1 MGRPSGLSQLK
12 CCYDLLWMPAHSL
25 SRAHAAAAVDTFSQS
40 ELMAIA
46 QFIQDS
52 QSQLTIT
59 GLFQLTE
66 QMRSGEHAV
75 LFRNNHFS
83 TLYKHTDGHLYC
95 LVTDEGYRGEEGVA
109 WEKLDNEK
117 GDTCYVSSSFEPYS
131 VFKKRQQEEQEEVI
145 RQIRLSEQVFPRSFL
160 YSVLTA
166 PSCHARYAAHGQHG
180 EGPIRTIHQQIHV
193 HSVQSASRMW

>member
-1 MGRPSGLSQLK
+1 
-12 CCYDLLWMPAHSL
+12 MPCQNFMLDAICL
-25 SRAHAAAAVDTFSQS
+25 AGAASFNQT

-66 QMRSGEHAV
+66 EMRSGELAV

-131 VFKKRQQEEQEEVI
+131 VYKKKQQEEQEELM
-145 RQIRLSEQVFPRSFL
+145 RQIRLSEQVRPDIPPQRS
-160 YSVLTA
+160 
-166 PSCHARYAAHGQHG
+166 C
-180 EGPIRTIHQQIHV
+180 IRHHV
-193 HSVQSASRMW
+193 SPV

>member
-1 MGRPSGLSQLK
+1 M
-12 CCYDLLWMPAHSL
+12 
-25 SRAHAAAAVDTFSQS
+25 AV
-40 ELMAIA
+40 A

-59 GLFQLTE
+59 GLFQLTAE
-66 QMRSGEHAV
+66 MRSGELAV

-117 GDTCYVSSSFEPYS
+117 GDTAYVSSTFEPYS
-131 VFKKRQQEEQEEVI
+131 AFKKRQQEEQEEVM
-145 RQIRLSEQVFPRSFL
+145 RQIRLSEQVSPFHLNICTPPPRTVVTHTHTHTYPQPPKPRSMRLACKHTRNFKK
-160 YSVLTA
+160 
-166 PSCHARYAAHGQHG
+166 PSGTPVCCAGG
-180 EGPIRTIHQQIHV
+180 C
-193 HSVQSASRMW
+193 